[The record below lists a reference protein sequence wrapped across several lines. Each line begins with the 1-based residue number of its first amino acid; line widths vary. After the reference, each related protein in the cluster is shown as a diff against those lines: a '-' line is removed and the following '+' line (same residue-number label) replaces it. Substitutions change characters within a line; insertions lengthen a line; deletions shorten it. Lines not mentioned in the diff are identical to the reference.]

1 MAQTGIIV
9 PVYNAETF
17 LSRCVDSILCQ
28 SNEDYTLILVDDES
42 PDGSGAICDAYAEKD
57 KRIKV
62 IHQKNG
68 GAAAARNAGM
78 DYALKNC
85 GCQWLTFVDSDDWVE
100 PNYLKTLYD
109 AAIGNGCKMSA
120 CGFYETTGESRPIT
134 GEWPVELMSAK
145 AYFCGKIHK
154 SLTYGPCNKL
164 YHRSILE
171 NLRFPT
177 GKCVE
182 DEYFIYRAIFAAGTL
197 AVTMAPLYAY
207 YSDPSI
213 FTTSDWSPKRLDA
226 WDAYEEQL
234 AYFKGLGDGELVRF
248 RYRGYLENAMVNW
261 KAASESLPK
270 DAPVLRQMKKRI
282 RSLLRR
288 AWKDGCLDYWID
300 HEILSTFRPLW
311 TRGYCFYW
319 ETLQNIRRRFPWLQ

>member
-1 MAQTGIIV
+1 MAEVTVIV
-9 PVYNAETF
+9 PVYNTEAYIN
-17 LSRCVDSILCQ
+17 RCIDSILCQ
-28 SNEDYTLILVDDES
+28 SHEDFSLILVDDGS
-42 PDGSGAICDAYAEKD
+42 PDHCGAICDSYAVRD
-57 KRIKV
+57 KRVHV

-68 GAAAARNAGM
+68 GLSAARNAGL
-78 DYALKNC
+78 DWALANTD
-85 GCQWLTFVDSDDWVE
+85 CQWLTFVDSDDWIHPQMLE
-100 PNYLKTLYD
+100 QMLE
-109 AAIGNGCKMSA
+109 AALSNHVNISVCSFARTNGEIPWTKESGAQAELWSPKDYYQQRFTNATIA
-120 CGFYETTGESRPIT
+120 C
-134 GEWPVELMSAK
+134 A
-145 AYFCGKIHK
+145 
-154 SLTYGPCNKL
+154 KL
-164 YHRSILE
+164 YHRSSFASI
-171 NLRFPT
+171 RYPV
-177 GKCVE
+177 GKIHE
-182 DEYFIYRAIFAAGTL
+182 DEFVTYQLLFSQKNL
-197 AVTMAPLYAY
+197 ACISEPLYAY
-207 YSDPSI
+207 FINPVGI
-213 FTTSDWSPKRLDA
+213 TKKAWSPKRLDA